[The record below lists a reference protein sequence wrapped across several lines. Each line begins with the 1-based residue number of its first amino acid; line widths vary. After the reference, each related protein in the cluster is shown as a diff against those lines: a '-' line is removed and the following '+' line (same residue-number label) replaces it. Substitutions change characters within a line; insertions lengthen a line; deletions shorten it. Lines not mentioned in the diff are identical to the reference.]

1 MRHFN
6 MDCSPATSDRTC
18 LLSPVR
24 YSAIHGGYLPPDFPD
39 LVLYDLLPYCH
50 RLHHLHCPLANRVFS
65 KYGVEAEALS
75 GSYSLYGTFVS
86 FEFSVQVED
95 TSEARS

>member
-1 MRHFN
+1 MRHFSVG
-6 MDCSPATSDRTC
+6 CSPDTSTRAY

-24 YSAIHGGYLPPDFPD
+24 YCASHGGYLPPDFPQ

-50 RLHHLHCPLANRVFS
+50 RLHHLNCPLANRVFS

-86 FEFSVQVED
+86 LEFIPVED
-95 TSEARS
+95 T